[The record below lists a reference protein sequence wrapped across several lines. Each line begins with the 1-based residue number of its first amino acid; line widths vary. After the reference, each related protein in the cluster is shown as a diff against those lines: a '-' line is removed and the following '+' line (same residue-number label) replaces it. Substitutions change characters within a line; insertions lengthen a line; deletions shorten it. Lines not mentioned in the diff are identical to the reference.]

1 MANKEIL
8 RQAEE
13 AEEGQERIPIN
24 VLTLELK
31 ISLKPQNVK
40 AVQ

>member
-1 MANKEIL
+1 MVNKEIL
-8 RQAEE
+8 PQVEE

-24 VLTLELK
+24 DLTQELK

-40 AVQ
+40 VVQ